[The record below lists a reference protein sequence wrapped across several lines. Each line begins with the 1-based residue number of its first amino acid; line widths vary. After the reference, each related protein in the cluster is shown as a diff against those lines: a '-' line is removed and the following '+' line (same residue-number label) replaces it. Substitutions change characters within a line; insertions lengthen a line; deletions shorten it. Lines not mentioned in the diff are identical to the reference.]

1 MDFIIF
7 VHFLQGLMVFFAK
20 SEEISEAEG
29 DDPPA
34 SDPSKKII
42 YRFQIHVSS
51 VIHEALMP
59 YHHCAAPHNSEKH
72 SKSST
77 VRKVSV
83 PKTRYIR
90 TEDLRQICGITA
102 KMAYQEPNPPD

>member
-1 MDFIIF
+1 
-7 VHFLQGLMVFFAK
+7 MVFLAMF
-20 SEEISEAEG
+20 EEILEAEG

-42 YRFQIHVSS
+42 WRFKIHVSL

-59 YHHCAAPHNSEKH
+59 YHPSAALHTSKKHN
-72 SKSST
+72 KSST

-83 PKTRYIR
+83 PKKKYIR
-90 TEDLRQICGITA
+90 TE
-102 KMAYQEPNPPD
+102 N